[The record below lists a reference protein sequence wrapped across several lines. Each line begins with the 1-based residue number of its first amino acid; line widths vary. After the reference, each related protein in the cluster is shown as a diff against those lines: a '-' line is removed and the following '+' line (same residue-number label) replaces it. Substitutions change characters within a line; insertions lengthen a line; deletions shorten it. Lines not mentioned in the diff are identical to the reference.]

1 MKTARPSNPKTAAT
15 APAAAVLLIFLL
27 YFFAAAPTWISIS
40 LSHKT
45 WFSNGESN
53 LLGQPTDNVVL
64 VVDDEPKIRRFLRA
78 GFEMRDF
85 KVLEA
90 ENAATALLTAT
101 TNSPD
106 LIILDLSLP
115 DGSGY
120 DVLERIR
127 AASNVPIII
136 LSVVS
141 SKEETVRL
149 LQAGADDFVVKP
161 FSMPELIARS
171 EAALRRH
178 FKVATRNPIVIAG
191 PLKVDLVSRRVELNH
206 IEVALTK
213 NQYHLLHIL
222 ASHLGLVVPY
232 DLLLKEIWPDNQR
245 FTLQY
250 LRVLIRQLREKL
262 EADANQPLLLL
273 NESGVGYRLVTPHV
287 DSSEVHELSPGEP

>member
-1 MKTARPSNPKTAAT
+1 LVSN
-15 APAAAVLLIFLL
+15 
-27 YFFAAAPTWISIS
+27 S
-40 LSHKT
+40 
-45 WFSNGESN
+45 ESS

-64 VVDDEPKIRRFLRA
+64 LVDDEPKIRRFLRA

-90 ENAATALLTAT
+90 DNTATALRTAT

-127 AASNVPIII
+127 AASNIPIII

-141 SKEETVRL
+141 SEDETVRL

-206 IEVALTK
+206 IEVAMTK
-213 NQYHLLHIL
+213 NEYHLLHIL

-250 LRVLIRQLREKL
+250 LRVLIRQLREKI
-262 EADANQPLLLL
+262 EADANQPRLVL
-273 NESGVGYRLVTPHV
+273 NESGVGYRLVTPQEH
-287 DSSEVHELSPGEP
+287 STEAHELSAGLP